1 MGEKNRYERFGDENH
16 FIEVTQYLHRGEEV
30 ELDIDLYEESSM
42 MYMKT
47 DEAIKFA
54 LNILEVCNYKE
65 ENKNE

>member
-1 MGEKNRYERFGDENH
+1 MSEGNRYERFGDENH

-42 MYMKT
+42 IYMKK

-54 LNILEVCNYKE
+54 LNILKVCNYEGEMK
-65 ENKNE
+65 